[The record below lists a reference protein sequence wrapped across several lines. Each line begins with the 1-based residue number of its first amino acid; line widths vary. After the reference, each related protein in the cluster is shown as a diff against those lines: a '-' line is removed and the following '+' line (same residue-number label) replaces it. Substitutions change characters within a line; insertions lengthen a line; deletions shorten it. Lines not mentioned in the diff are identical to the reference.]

1 MAFLQMRSNV
11 ALLACVL
18 CAVAAVNADGTD
30 PNVQFI
36 KARMGQFKVDHEDA
50 YLCTAVPL
58 PDEPLK
64 LVGIEP
70 LAKQE
75 IAHHMLLF
83 GEARCSVSVS
93 KCKSLCR
100 GMAASFTVL
109 LVRCVTL
116 VVTSGCVGMC
126 RVRGASKP
134 GPGVGVPHA
143 QPLRLGARQHHIPR
157 RAGHVRLGPRRAWH
171 ALA

>member
-1 MAFLQMRSNV
+1 MTRTRSFLTASAC
-11 ALLACVL
+11 ALCII
-18 CAVAAVNADGTD
+18 AAVSADGTD

-36 KARMGQFKVDHEDA
+36 EARMGDFKVDYEDA

-83 GEARCSVSVS
+83 GEQPTAARV
-93 KCKSLCR
+93 
-100 GMAASFTVL
+100 
-109 LVRCVTL
+109 
-116 VVTSGCVGMC
+116 
-126 RVRGASKP
+126 
-134 GPGVGVPHA
+134 
-143 QPLRLGARQHHIPR
+143 
-157 RAGHVRLGPRRAWH
+157 
-171 ALA
+171 